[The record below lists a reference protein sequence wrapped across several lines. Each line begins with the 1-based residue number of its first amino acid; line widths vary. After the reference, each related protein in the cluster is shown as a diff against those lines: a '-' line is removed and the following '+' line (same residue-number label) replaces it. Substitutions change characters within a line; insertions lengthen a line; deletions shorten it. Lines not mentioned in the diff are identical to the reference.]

1 VSDLVLLDDDFASIV
16 AAIEE
21 GRGIYANIQKFI
33 RFLFSTNAAEV
44 LLVVAGSVG
53 AWALDLRDA
62 SGALLLPLTAVQILW
77 INFLT
82 DGPPALALGVDR
94 NPDVMREQP
103 RPAASPLLDAASLR
117 FIVATGLLKAA
128 VAGALLVALPVAG
141 ATLAA
146 TQTSVFLFTGLAQ
159 LAFAY
164 PARRMGGRTQP
175 NLALHLSAG
184 IGGAVQLATVFVPG
198 VRDAL
203 GLVGLDPLAWTA
215 VLGAVAF
222 TWLGA
227 EASSSLAN
235 RSAAVA
241 HGFERGS

>member
-1 VSDLVLLDDDFASIV
+1 VLLDDDFASIV

-33 RFLFSTNAAEV
+33 RFLFSTNAAEL

-53 AWALDLRDA
+53 SWALGLRDA

-94 NPDVMREQP
+94 NPDVMRERP
-103 RPAASPLLDAASLR
+103 RPPASPLLDPPSLR
-117 FIVATGLLKAA
+117 FVVVTGLLKAA
-128 VAGALLVALPVAG
+128 VAGAILLGLPQAG
-141 ATLAA
+141 VSLAA
-146 TQTSVFLFTGLAQ
+146 TQTCVFLFTGLAQ

-164 PARRMGGRTQP
+164 PARRMSGRTRP
-175 NLALHLSAG
+175 NLALHLSVFV
-184 IGGAVQLATVFVPG
+184 GGAVQLVTVLLP
-198 VRDAL
+198 RLREAL
-203 GLVGLDPLAWTA
+203 GLVALDALPWA
-215 VLGAVAF
+215 VVGAAVVV

-227 EASSSLAN
+227 EASGLLLN
-235 RSAAVA
+235 RHAPPSNAA
-241 HGFERGS
+241 RT